1 MRRFELIDGEGRE
14 ARPSAIISYDEAT
27 GAYGARVEDWAE
39 PGDVPAIFA
48 AFVARGE
55 KDIPSEWVQA
65 WVDERVAP
73 PSRQN
78 IGEVLRSHGL
88 MEYDSAV
95 LLASGAG
102 RSSQDGFYLREIGT
116 SVKNARRLGSLVE
129 KERLA
134 AGKTQVE
141 LAKQSGMTQTAVS
154 ILERGGANPTLKTL
168 ERIADA
174 LGKNLVITFE

>member
-14 ARPSAIISYDEAT
+14 LRPSAIISYDEAT

-55 KDIPSEWVQA
+55 RDIPSKWVQA
-65 WVDERVAP
+65 WVDERIAP
-73 PSRQN
+73 PGRQN

-88 MEYDSAV
+88 MEYDSAA
-95 LLASGAG
+95 LLASSAG

-116 SVKNARRLGSLVE
+116 STKSARCLGRLVE

-134 AGKTQVE
+134 AGKTQVD
-141 LAKQSGMTQTAVS
+141 LAGQSGMTQTAVK
-154 ILERGGANPTLKTL
+154 IGRAH
-168 ERIADA
+168 
-174 LGKNLVITFE
+174 V